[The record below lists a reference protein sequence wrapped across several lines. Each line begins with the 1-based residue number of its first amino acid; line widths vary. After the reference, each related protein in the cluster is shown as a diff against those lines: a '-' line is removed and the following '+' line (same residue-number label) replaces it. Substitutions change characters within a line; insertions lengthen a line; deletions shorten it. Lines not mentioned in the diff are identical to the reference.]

1 MLKPQIR
8 TFAKRIGYKEIG
20 KPFPRWVDNFG
31 IPVTEKEIEETYEGV
46 MEIKKLDEEVKEK
59 ENERTT

>member
-1 MLKPQIR
+1 MLNPIVK

-31 IPVTEKEIEETYEGV
+31 LPITEKEIIETYDAV
-46 MEIKKLDEEVKEK
+46 KDIKKELP
-59 ENERTT
+59 